1 MLRGRQSLTS
11 AHASL
16 GTLAF
21 TMQIGLKHSDV
32 GKRIKFK
39 RRRLKVVV
47 ATVGLKVAVSL
58 LDAGS
63 LGLYCEG

>member
-1 MLRGRQSLTS
+1 
-11 AHASL
+11 
-16 GTLAF
+16 
-21 TMQIGLKHSDV
+21 MQIGSDV

-39 RRRLKVVV
+39 RRRLRVVV